1 MEQWGPTAV
10 GALLV
15 GVIGALGTWWLKS
28 RDKDIE
34 ARKLEAQTRLSELE
48 LQHKLKRE
56 DNQEERKRR
65 KDIMDEKDEV
75 ILQLH
80 RDLEV
85 QREELHKLR
94 NDSNA
99 LRLRVELCEQ
109 DRRYMAR
116 QITALL
122 MACRDANIKVA
133 MPVDP
138 PPSAQPPVQS
148 PGGGQP

>member
-1 MEQWGPTAV
+1 M
-10 GALLV
+10 LV
-15 GVIGALGTWWLKS
+15 VIIGALGTWWLKS

-34 ARKLEAQTRLSELE
+34 TRKLESQTRLSELE

-56 DNQEERKRR
+56 DNQEEKKRR
-65 KDIMDEKDEV
+65 KDIMDEKDEL
-75 ILQLH
+75 IHQLH
-80 RDLEV
+80 RDLET

-94 NDSNA
+94 NESNS

-109 DRRYMAR
+109 ERRYMGR

-138 PPSAQPPVQS
+138 PPSSQSPNPS
-148 PGGGQP
+148 PGGGQS